1 MKKRLLCVLLAA
13 VLLLGT
19 LTGCGGDANSS
30 GAASF
35 AGGSTPAASV
45 GDSSEKAPEEADT
58 DAEPP
63 DDFQDLGIGTPVEE
77 PDDGLGEG
85 VYVVTRYDI
94 NNLVAN
100 FVSYACE
107 CAASGKPYM
116 SISALASNGHSM
128 PVSGSLSL
136 LQVDSRMA
144 LDSDY
149 EDNYFNGLLQHLT
162 SLAPRG
168 NRTIRSY
175 NVSVETDWANFYDF
189 HYYQNTEAVLFS
201 SVRITVNY
209 VDANNESKDTHFYH
223 EFQFVNETDNPEQ
236 WLILARSN
244 RNDRTKLLLN
254 EDGVS
259 NNLSWVEVYNY
270 FLCAVGGGSNW
281 SDEQNEPKFKFFD
294 VDSDGLPEALYGQ
307 HQQTFYIN
315 QDNVPELC
323 EIGTDEFDA
332 LPPCSFMDA
341 VRQYEIYAE
350 NMNNGTAEI
359 LHAYQEV
366 IPEDFDFDSTIEFAV
381 KFAVDDFGSDQIMMF
396 FDGALY
402 QYKDG
407 KAVRVFDF
415 SEFEGMDGANLLG
428 MNQEKTVF
436 RIVNSFDDPANNVYT
451 RKWVAIDAEKF
462 TIINTLTISL
472 SCDWSDFVTNS
483 PEQNFISAFYGTE
496 EIDNYAAAYSRELE
510 FLSDGWLARSMTVTA
525 RNVKDAYKNYIQ
537 RCIELNYPV
546 Y

>member
-1 MKKRLLCVLLAA
+1 MKKRLLCVLLVA
-13 VLLLGT
+13 VLLLGA

-45 GDSSEKAPEEADT
+45 GDSSEKAPEDADT

-85 VYVVTRYDI
+85 VYVVTRYGI

-116 SISALASNGHSM
+116 GISALASNGHSM

-149 EDNYFNGLLQHLT
+149 EDNYFNSLFQHLT

-201 SVRITVNY
+201 KVRITVNY

-244 RNDRTKLLLN
+244 RNDKTKLLLN

-259 NNLSWVEVYNY
+259 NNLYWIEVYNY
-270 FLCAVGGGSNW
+270 FLSAVGEVPTW
-281 SDEQNEPKFKFFD
+281 SEEQDRPNFKFFD
-294 VDSDGLPEALYGQ
+294 VDSDGLPELCYNYSE
-307 HQQTFYIN
+307 TYRIN
-315 QDNVPELC
+315 ENNVPERC
-323 EIGTDEFDA
+323 EIENDEFYA
-332 LPPCSFMDA
+332 IPSRSFMDA
-341 VRQYEIYAE
+341 VRYYEIYTE
-350 NMNNGTAEI
+350 RMNNGTAEI
-359 LHAYQEV
+359 LRAYQEI
-366 IPEDFDFDSTIEFAV
+366 IPEDFNFESNSDFAV

-407 KAVRVFDF
+407 KAVKAFDF
-415 SEFEGMDGANLLG
+415 SEFEGLDGTYLLG
-428 MNQEKTVF
+428 MDDEKTVF
-436 RIVNSFDDPANNVYT
+436 HVVNSFYDAANDVTT

-462 TIINTLTISL
+462 TIINTLTINCSGVWP
-472 SCDWSDFVTNS
+472 DYAMDTQ
-483 PEQNFISAFYGTE
+483 ENFISAFFDGE
-496 EIDNYAAAYSRELE
+496 EIDNYDTAYNREHE
-510 FLSDGWLARSMTVTA
+510 FFLDGWLARPLEVTVY
-525 RNVKDAYKNYIQ
+525 NVKDAYKSYIQ
-537 RCIELNYPV
+537 RCTDLNYPV